1 MRNTGEMK
9 YRTTSHRN
17 GSELFA
23 SDERLANL
31 WQEIHVALTNID
43 DHSIVSH
50 FESLPDPKPKSI
62 SATLNRLIHRELV
75 DFGWLPE
82 SAIFADGDFR
92 QSTWR
97 LDFAKDDVGVEVG
110 FNHGEAVAWNLI
122 KPVLAG
128 ELNHVRKA
136 VQARVGIV
144 IAATDSLKQAG
155 GFDGAVGSYERY
167 VQYLK
172 PLQQILTVPLVVIG
186 LEAPETFRISH
197 QAVRGKKIGSV
208 IHGRF

>member
-1 MRNTGEMK
+1 MR

-17 GSELFA
+17 GAELFA
-23 SDERLANL
+23 SDERLSGL

-43 DHSIVSH
+43 DHSIISH
-50 FESLPDPKPKSI
+50 FNSSSGRKAKSI
-62 SATLNRLIHRELV
+62 SATLNTLIRKELT

-144 IAATDSLKQAG
+144 IAATDDLKEAG
-155 GFDGAVGSYERY
+155 GFDGAVGTYERY

-172 PLQQILTVPLVVIG
+172 PLQQLLTIPLVVIG
-186 LEAPETFRISH
+186 LEPPESFRIVH
-197 QAVRGKKIGSV
+197 ETVNGRKVGS
-208 IHGRF
+208 IELGQF

>member
-1 MRNTGEMK
+1 M
-9 YRTTSHRN
+9 TSHRN
-17 GSELFA
+17 GSEIFA
-23 SDERLANL
+23 SDGRLSAL
-31 WQEIHVALTNID
+31 WQEIDAALTNID
-43 DHSIVSH
+43 DHSIITH
-50 FESLPDPKPKSI
+50 FNSLPNPKPKSI
-62 SATLNRLIHRELV
+62 SATLNRLIRKELV

-144 IAATDSLKQAG
+144 IAATDDMKEAG

-172 PLQQILTVPLVVIG
+172 PLQQLLTVPLVVIG
-186 LEAPETFRISH
+186 LEPPQSFRISH
-197 QAVRGKKIGSV
+197 ETVNGRKVGSV
-208 IHGRF
+208 QLGRF